1 MAKYEIIS
9 SKKVCGHAPGSI
21 VDDDDLQHGNVV
33 HLLKS
38 GHIAPAKAAKSAPK
52 TAPKPDTDSQDS
64 PEEN

>member
-1 MAKYEIIS
+1 
-9 SKKVCGHAPGSI
+9 